1 LRTTEIEIE
10 IDKFIFGKMEIL
22 IVVTA
27 GENEIIN
34 QQYNVVEVGFSTG
47 SFADVTDNSSVK
59 SFNF

>member
-1 LRTTEIEIE
+1 MRTTEIEIE